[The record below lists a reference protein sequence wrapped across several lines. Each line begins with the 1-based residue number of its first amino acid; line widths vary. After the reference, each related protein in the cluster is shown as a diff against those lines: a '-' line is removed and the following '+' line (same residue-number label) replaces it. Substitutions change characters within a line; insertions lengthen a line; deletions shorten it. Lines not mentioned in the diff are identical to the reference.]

1 MGRQRKLELQVF
13 RLNEPEAPAVP
24 EEAEGQLLQPI
35 FNRTTIVKGRTETLC
50 RYTKYF
56 IFWGRGDRSLTL

>member
-13 RLNEPEAPAVP
+13 RLSEPEVQAVP

-35 FNRTTIVKGRTETLC
+35 
-50 RYTKYF
+50 
-56 IFWGRGDRSLTL
+56 

>member
-13 RLNEPEAPAVP
+13 RLSEPKEVQAVP

-35 FNRTTIVKGRTETLC
+35 QQNNNFYRRKRKHLNQQCSKSKL
-50 RYTKYF
+50 YYF
-56 IFWGRGDRSLTL
+56 FAQHI